1 MIIPKYPS
9 VSSKDSRKSIGL
21 MSADEGAKRLQQ
33 REAQEAAKEL
43 TGKKRKK
50 EEKEKAKKKRRTKK
64 ETAVVEPEPVSQE
77 VIDAYRQSK
86 LVKTTKE
93 KIHPKAKPETAHDVA
108 SSKVLSRWA
117 QYRAPGTVYWHPDEL
132 SETPP
137 QQAVRLPDE
146 PHIQKIM
153 SDQWRE
159 QDNTPQKEWI
169 VIMFNVSFL

>member
-9 VSSKDSRKSIGL
+9 VSAKDSRKSIGL

-64 ETAVVEPEPVSQE
+64 ETVVEPEPVSQE

-86 LVKTTKE
+86 LVKTIKE

-137 QQAVRLPDE
+137 QQAVRLPGE
-146 PHIQKIM
+146 HHIEKIM
-153 SDQWRE
+153 ADQWRE

-169 VIMFNVSFL
+169 VIMFNVSFF